1 MFTTQAHDLE
11 RALRARSH
19 PLLADEFVLP
29 DYQGRSLAN
38 APATWAA
45 LLGAHPA
52 SVASPLADA
61 YWQFLGEARRVI
73 VVLLDALGYLQLG
86 QMLDQ
91 FPGCLW
97 ARLAQRGRLLPMT
110 SIAPSTTATALAT
123 VGSGV
128 EPIAHGLL
136 GYELWLREY
145 GALAEML
152 SVKPAFGTG
161 QETLLDWGF
170 KPERFI
176 PAPGL
181 GALLAREGVETTAL
195 VPTRF
200 ITGGLT
206 RMCYRGFTRMI
217 GYAHVGGMWALARH
231 ALERDRAARSL
242 YFLYWGGIDSA
253 IHQHG
258 SAGGHWQAAFHTATR
273 SCEEQFISRL
283 GPREREGTVCVLIAD
298 HGFVDSPEPLAHD
311 TDADPVLRR
320 ELAIPYSGEA
330 RMAYLHCLAGDSDAA
345 LGAIQG
351 ALGSDFIVRRT
362 RDLAAAGLFG
372 QSAPA
377 PESLARMGHFV
388 ALARGECYLDRREVR
403 KKLRGRHGG
412 LTPEEMLI
420 PWLATRLDG

>member
-1 MFTTQAHDLE
+1 
-11 RALRARSH
+11 
-19 PLLADEFVLP
+19 V
-29 DYQGRSLAN
+29 
-38 APATWAA
+38 AA
-45 LLGAHPA
+45 
-52 SVASPLADA
+52 
-61 YWQFLGEARRVI
+61 
-73 VVLLDALGYLQLG
+73 
-86 QMLDQ
+86 
-91 FPGCLW
+91 
-97 ARLAQRGRLLPMT
+97 
-110 SIAPSTTATALAT
+110 
-123 VGSGV
+123 
-128 EPIAHGLL
+128 
-136 GYELWLREY
+136 EY

-170 KPERFI
+170 APERFI

-181 GALLAREGVETTAL
+181 GALLAREEVETTAL

-258 SAGGHWQAAFHTATR
+258 SAGGYWQAAFHTATR
-273 SCEEQFISRL
+273 SCEEQFLSRL
-283 GPREREGTVCVLIAD
+283 GPREREGTVFVLIAD
-298 HGFVDSPEPLAHD
+298 HGFVIPPNPGPTIPTPTRFSSRVGH
-311 TDADPVLRR
+311 
-320 ELAIPYSGEA
+320 PYSGEA

-388 ALARGECYLDRREVR
+388 ALARGERYLDRREVR

-420 PWLATRLDG
+420 PWLAARLDG